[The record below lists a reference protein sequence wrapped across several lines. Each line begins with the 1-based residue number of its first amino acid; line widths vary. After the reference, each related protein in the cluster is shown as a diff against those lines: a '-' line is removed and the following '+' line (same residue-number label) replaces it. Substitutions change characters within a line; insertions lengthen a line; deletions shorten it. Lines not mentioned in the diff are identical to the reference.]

1 MNIVESYNIIDVF
14 IMGTTVMAVV
24 LGFWRGFVRTLSAVA
39 GLVLG
44 VLAAIHYNAWVQPYL
59 NRVSSLDP
67 QICSIL
73 SMAMIFIGV
82 QIIFVIIR
90 RILDAL
96 LDLTR
101 LSWLD
106 RFLGGV
112 MGGAA
117 GFIVVA
123 FTVQVA
129 LVAVPELTAV
139 GGSRLVRPIDELT
152 GQVLRYAPEQVRS
165 RLESLIAKWKGPQEP
180 QQSLDH
186 HGGAPSREPVARA
199 QQQGRFK

>member
-1 MNIVESYNIIDVF
+1 MNIVESYNIIDVL
-14 IMGTTVMAVV
+14 IMGTSAVAVV

-44 VLAAIHYNAWVQPYL
+44 VLAAMHYNASVQPYL

-67 QICSIL
+67 QICAIL
-73 SMAMIFIGV
+73 SMVIIFIGV
-82 QIIFVIIR
+82 QIVFVIIR

-112 MGGAA
+112 MGAAA
-117 GFIVVA
+117 GFIVAA

-129 LVAVPELTAV
+129 LVAVPEWSVV
-139 GGSRLVRPIDELT
+139 GGSRLVRPIDQLT
-152 GQVLRYAPEQVRS
+152 GQALRYAPEQVS
-165 RLESLIAKWKGPQEP
+165 SPLESLIAKWKGPQEP
-180 QQSLDH
+180 QQALHH
-186 HGGAPSREPVARA
+186 HGAAPATEPAA
-199 QQQGRFK
+199 GPQQRRFK